1 MNFRM
6 IRHIIGWL
14 LLFECVFLAV
24 PALTAVVYR
33 ERVVVYYLGAMA
45 LCGLLGWLCIRRKP
59 PVTALYA
66 REGFVIVA
74 MSWILLSLMGALP
87 LWLSREIPSFVDA
100 LFETVSGFTTT
111 GASILPKVER
121 LSHAALIWRSFTHW
135 VGGMG
140 VLVFIMAFVPLS
152 GGRNMHIMKAESP
165 GPSVSKL
172 VPRVR
177 TTAMILYA
185 LYMALTV
192 IEFIFLLCGRMSVF
206 DALNTAFSTAGT
218 GGFGVR
224 NDGMAGYSNYLQTVV
239 TVFMLLFSINFGCYY
254 LLLLRRIREA
264 FNAEVR
270 VFLLIVAAAVA
281 VITVDLR
288 LNGVIN
294 SVTGESFTLYG
305 AIHHAAFTVSS
316 LISTTGYAT
325 ADFDLWPALSKT
337 VLVGVMFLGACAGS
351 TGGGIKVSRIVLL
364 FKGLKRDLRRIL
376 HTREVRPIT
385 LDGQRVE
392 EDTISSVSLFFFAYM
407 IILFFSALIVS
418 LDELDFTSA
427 FTASL
432 TCISNVGPGLG
443 LVGPTCNFGFLSPL
457 SKLVLSFTMLLG
469 RLEIMPLLV
478 LFLPS
483 VWRKK

>member
-33 ERVVVYYLGAMA
+33 ERVVVYYLGTMA

-111 GASILPKVER
+111 GASILPEVER

-239 TVFMLLFSINFGCYY
+239 TVFMLLFSINFSCYY

-305 AIHHAAFTVSS
+305 TIHHAAFTVSS

-337 VLVGVMFLGACAGS
+337 VLVGVMFIGACAGS
-351 TGGGIKVSRIVLL
+351 TGGGIKVSRILILCKSIRREIEGLVHPHRVRRITMDRRVVDTDVIRSTNVYFVAYVLL
-364 FKGLKRDLRRIL
+364 FAVSVLLISFDDFDLV
-376 HTREVRPIT
+376 TN
-385 LDGQRVE
+385 
-392 EDTISSVSLFFFAYM
+392 
-407 IILFFSALIVS
+407 
-418 LDELDFTSA
+418 
-427 FTASL
+427 FTAVTSSL
-432 TCISNVGPGLG
+432 NNVGPGLS
-443 LVGPTCNFGFLSPL
+443 LVGPTRNFALFSTA
-457 SKLVLSFTMLLG
+457 SKVVLIFDMLAG
-469 RLEIMPLLV
+469 RLELFPMLALLV
-478 LFLPS
+478 PS
-483 VWRKK
+483 TWKD